1 MQDNPLA
8 SVVIPVHNGER
19 YIKEALESCLNQTYD
34 NFEILIVDDKS
45 EDGTLGIL
53 KEFESRDRRVKVF
66 AVEKQDGLGN
76 VINIGIRASKGKY
89 IVRMDADDVMCSD
102 RIEKQVKYL
111 EENPECV
118 AIGGQIDIIDENSNI
133 TGHREYPLTDK
144 ELRKNLFLFQ
154 PFAHP
159 AVTLRRSTLE
169 EMGLYP
175 ENMWKVEDVKLFLI
189 LSTKGKFANVPDTV
203 LRYRMTFK
211 TESQAKM
218 VDHFRRTSEMR
229 SWAVKNLN
237 IKPTF
242 RESVIWFIQRMGV
255 TFLGLLPP
263 KMFMWVFENVRK
275 ILK

>member
-133 TGHREYPLTDK
+133 TRHREYPLTDK